1 MPSRASSRATS
12 LLTADGVID
21 IALAA
26 AVKPPSS
33 TTRAKTSI
41 SPERLIS
48 ERAIVPS
55 FHK

>member
-1 MPSRASSRATS
+1 

-26 AVKPPSS
+26 EVKPPSS

-48 ERAIVPS
+48 WRAIYALKSQVM
-55 FHK
+55 FLAAI